1 MLIFVNWS
9 DTSHVIKWWEQKLSH
24 VDALPKE
31 DRATYMAD
39 AVAASPEFQVLLKQC
54 DEPFKS
60 LDQLRSEDPF
70 NYSLMAVRFTVPSLQ
85 KSAKYSLSNRMP
97 GFPDAKPPV
106 SLACKSFLSATLK
119 DFFFQYLKPK
129 AENNFTFVSFA
140 SEVDFFQLL
149 VNACA
154 VLDSPIPQG
163 IAAFSRCNH
172 IRMDETE
179 ALQLVKTYV
188 RLNCSK
194 LQQAGTLATHE
205 ELVKSY
211 QPGVSVDTSSL
222 LLLTAA
228 NIQGITEMEPSS

>member
-9 DTSHVIKWWEQKLSH
+9 ETSQVIKWWEQKLTRVSE
-24 VDALPKE
+24 LPKE
-31 DRATYMAD
+31 DRAAYTAD

-54 DEPFKS
+54 EEPFKA
-60 LDQLRSEDPF
+60 LDQMQSADPF

-85 KSAKYSLSNRMP
+85 KSAKYSLSNRLP
-97 GFPDAKPPV
+97 GVPDAKPPV
-106 SLACKSFLSATLK
+106 SLACKSFLSATFK

-129 AENNFTFVSFA
+129 VENNFTFVSFT
-140 SEVDFFQLL
+140 SETDFFQLL

-172 IRMDETE
+172 IRVDESE
-179 ALQLVKTYV
+179 ALRLVQTYV
-188 RLNCSK
+188 RLNKIK

-205 ELVKSY
+205 ELLKNY
-211 QPGVSVDTSSL
+211 QPGVSVDSSSL

-228 NIQGITEMEPSS
+228 NIQGITETESSS